1 MDNGDWGDNM
11 KVCGTKRNGQ
21 AITWSYPLVIIKS
34 NDFKFDIYD
43 IEINEIIPPSSK

>member
-11 KVCGTKRNGQ
+11 KVCGAKRNGQ
-21 AITWSYPLVIIKS
+21 AITWSFPLVIIKS
-34 NDFKFDIYD
+34 NDFKFDVYD